1 MSHSYE
7 LSRALREM
15 PYSLTGS
22 EVCSCAVDLWHRFFG
37 CVRCLKWVRSTFKI
51 LKIGVESSLKVKK
64 KAGSAK
70 WPNLLTK
77 PYFSLSG
84 FLFWIVTLFVV
95 KWLIRYFA
103 DFCKISAAEV
113 QALQANCKIVKWS
126 VPVPAAEFSHAW
138 LTFRP
143 NNVPESIF
151 RCSWCFETHDNLM
164 LTVTCYCLLQ
174 VAVENQVRT
183 LRHRWELVKRGDLLG
198 FLAAPTG
205 VEMSP
210 QLEASVAEMACCLK
224 SLFSV
229 LFCTSQGEPFISQQ
243 LLATI
248 SQIKELL
255 QTRLA
260 DYEDY
265 LLVKGRRNMT
275 MTAYPFATSSNA
287 QSRFLS
293 FGLQASNLSCGQ

>member
-1 MSHSYE
+1 
-7 LSRALREM
+7 
-15 PYSLTGS
+15 
-22 EVCSCAVDLWHRFFG
+22 
-37 CVRCLKWVRSTFKI
+37 
-51 LKIGVESSLKVKK
+51 
-64 KAGSAK
+64 
-70 WPNLLTK
+70 
-77 PYFSLSG
+77 
-84 FLFWIVTLFVV
+84 
-95 KWLIRYFA
+95 
-103 DFCKISAAEV
+103 
-113 QALQANCKIVKWS
+113 
-126 VPVPAAEFSHAW
+126 
-138 LTFRP
+138 
-143 NNVPESIF
+143 
-151 RCSWCFETHDNLM
+151 M

-229 LFCTSQGEPFISQQ
+229 LFCTSQGEPSISQQ
-243 LLATI
+243 LFATI

-255 QTRLA
+255 QTR
-260 DYEDY
+260 
-265 LLVKGRRNMT
+265 RRNMV

>member
-1 MSHSYE
+1 M
-7 LSRALREM
+7 
-15 PYSLTGS
+15 
-22 EVCSCAVDLWHRFFG
+22 
-37 CVRCLKWVRSTFKI
+37 
-51 LKIGVESSLKVKK
+51 
-64 KAGSAK
+64 
-70 WPNLLTK
+70 
-77 PYFSLSG
+77 
-84 FLFWIVTLFVV
+84 
-95 KWLIRYFA
+95 
-103 DFCKISAAEV
+103 
-113 QALQANCKIVKWS
+113 
-126 VPVPAAEFSHAW
+126 PVPAAEFSHAW

-164 LTVTCYCLLQ
+164 LTVTCNCLLQ

-210 QLEASVAEMACCLK
+210 QLEASVAEMARCLK

-275 MTAYPFATSSNA
+275 MTAYPFATSSNNNNDNNNLFTTIA
-287 QSRFLS
+287 PFNIYMIK
-293 FGLQASNLSCGQ
+293 GALQLVSLPPIPPQGRTSTTQ

>member
-1 MSHSYE
+1 
-7 LSRALREM
+7 
-15 PYSLTGS
+15 
-22 EVCSCAVDLWHRFFG
+22 
-37 CVRCLKWVRSTFKI
+37 
-51 LKIGVESSLKVKK
+51 
-64 KAGSAK
+64 
-70 WPNLLTK
+70 
-77 PYFSLSG
+77 
-84 FLFWIVTLFVV
+84 
-95 KWLIRYFA
+95 
-103 DFCKISAAEV
+103 
-113 QALQANCKIVKWS
+113 
-126 VPVPAAEFSHAW
+126 
-138 LTFRP
+138 
-143 NNVPESIF
+143 
-151 RCSWCFETHDNLM
+151 M

-198 FLAAPTG
+198 FLAAPMG

-210 QLEASVAEMACCLK
+210 QLEASVAEMASCLK

-229 LFCTSQGEPFISQQ
+229 LFCTSQGEPSISQQ

-293 FGLQASNLSCGQ
+293 FGLQASNFHVVSNFFIRRSLRLFFTSDPFG